1 MRWESRFDL
10 DTIAFLVVICL
21 LAIGVTWV
29 LVASGGD
36 TNPSTAPG
44 PVGVTS
50 PSPSASASAT
60 PVATSRPVV
69 KGQLRITAPEV
80 DSWVQVRRAGPK
92 GAVLFS
98 GMVEK
103 GNTRVFA
110 AKVLWLRL
118 RSPSDVRLRVE
129 GRKIAPLKDVGPVD
143 FIVKN
148 GKLERQ
154 G

>member
-1 MRWESRFDL
+1 MSGESRFSL

-21 LAIGVTWV
+21 LAIGATWV

-36 TNPSTAPG
+36 TQPSTK
-44 PVGVTS
+44 PVGVAS
-50 PSPSASASAT
+50 PTPSASASVT
-60 PVATSRPVV
+60 PEATSRPAVE
-69 KGQLRITAPEV
+69 GQLRITAPEV
-80 DSWVQVRRAGPK
+80 DSWVQVRRSGPT

-98 GMVEK
+98 GMVKK
-103 GNTRVFA
+103 GNTRVFG

-129 GRKIAPLKDVGPVD
+129 GRKIAPLNDVGPVD
-143 FIVKN
+143 YIVTN

>member
-1 MRWESRFDL
+1 MSGESRFSL

-21 LAIGVTWV
+21 LAIGATWV
-29 LVASGGD
+29 LVASGRD
-36 TNPSTAPG
+36 TPPSTKPG
-44 PVGVTS
+44 AVGVTS
-50 PSPSASASAT
+50 PTPSAGASVT
-60 PVATSRPVV
+60 PEATSRPAV

-80 DSWVQVRRAGPK
+80 DSWVQVRRSGPT
-92 GAVLFS
+92 GVVLFS

-129 GRKIAPLKDVGPVD
+129 GRKIAPLNDVGPVD
-143 FIVKN
+143 YIVTN

>member
-1 MRWESRFDL
+1 MRGENRFNL
-10 DTIAFLVVICL
+10 DTIAFVVVICL

-36 TNPSTAPG
+36 TTPTSKPG
-44 PVGVTS
+44 ALGVTS

-110 AKVLWLRL
+110 AKILWLRL
-118 RSPSDVRLRVE
+118 RSPPDVRLRVE
-129 GRKIAPLKDVGPVD
+129 GRKIAPLKDEGPVD